1 MSLIFLKVRKN
12 YKTGKPTIILKEK
25 RHYGIIE
32 IIEPNTNEVCNKDSN
47 YFMQTINKM
56 NLYRGQELQGFKIND
71 IKNYRGL
78 KFDEPIK
85 YIQEELYCVDSCDNS
100 SVIFERVINFDSNS
114 LYDNDL
120 NTKSGL
126 LVYRK
131 PKIGWLALINPETNT
146 SFDICHPTINHIEST
161 FEKGDEFEKDFEISN
176 NSVDGQINTF
186 WVGSSF

>member
-126 LVYRK
+126 LVYRE

-146 SFDICHPTINHIEST
+146 SFDIYHPTINHIESS

>member
-1 MSLIFLKVRKN
+1 
-12 YKTGKPTIILKEK
+12 
-25 RHYGIIE
+25 
-32 IIEPNTNEVCNKDSN
+32 
-47 YFMQTINKM
+47 M

-131 PKIGWLALINPETNT
+131 PKIGWLALINPETKY
-146 SFDICHPTINHIEST
+146 F
-161 FEKGDEFEKDFEISN
+161 F
-176 NSVDGQINTF
+176 
-186 WVGSSF
+186 